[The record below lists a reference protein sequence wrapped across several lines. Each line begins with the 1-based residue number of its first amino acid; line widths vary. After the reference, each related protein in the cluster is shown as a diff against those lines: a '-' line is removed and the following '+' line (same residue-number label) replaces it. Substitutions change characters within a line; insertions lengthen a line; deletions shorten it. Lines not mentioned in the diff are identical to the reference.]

1 MEELKNTMQEETT
14 IFYYEQFADSLT
26 EEQRE
31 LLTKHYNDMLEYAA
45 EELAQYEFLKTK
57 SSLVEFMDLAG
68 RAFEMRLLL
77 DVEENE
83 MFINVFLGYER
94 MLRELEKEEYGY

>member
-1 MEELKNTMQEETT
+1 MYCN
-14 IFYYEQFADSLT
+14 EQFAQSLT
-26 EEQRE
+26 DEQRQFLNE
-31 LLTKHYNDMLEYAA
+31 SYENMLDGAYSALEK
-45 EELAQYEFLKTK
+45 YESLKTK

-68 RAFEMRLLL
+68 RAFQMRCLL

-83 MFINVFLGYER
+83 MFINVFLGYEK

>member
-1 MEELKNTMQEETT
+1 MYCN
-14 IFYYEQFADSLT
+14 EQFAQSLT
-26 EEQRE
+26 EEQRQFLKESYENMLDGAYSE
-31 LLTKHYNDMLEYAA
+31 LLK
-45 EELAQYEFLKTK
+45 YESLKTK

-68 RAFEMRLLL
+68 RAFQMRCLL

-83 MFINVFLGYER
+83 TFITVYMGYEK

>member
-1 MEELKNTMQEETT
+1 M
-14 IFYYEQFADSLT
+14 YYNEQFAQSLT

-31 LLTKHYNDMLEYAA
+31 FLNESYNNMLDGAYSALLK
-45 EELAQYEFLKTK
+45 YETLKTQ

-68 RAFEMRLLL
+68 RAFQMRCLL
-77 DVEENE
+77 DNEENE
-83 MFINVFLGYER
+83 LFINVFLGYER

>member
-1 MEELKNTMQEETT
+1 MYCN
-14 IFYYEQFADSLT
+14 EQFAQSLT
-26 EEQRE
+26 DEQRQFLTE
-31 LLTKHYNDMLEYAA
+31 SYENMLDGAFDALLK
-45 EELAQYEFLKTK
+45 YEFLKTK

-68 RAFEMRLLL
+68 RAFQMRCLL

-83 MFINVFLGYER
+83 MFINVFLGYEK

>member
-1 MEELKNTMQEETT
+1 MYCN
-14 IFYYEQFADSLT
+14 EQFAQSLT
-26 EEQRE
+26 EEQKTFLNE
-31 LLTKHYNDMLEYAA
+31 SYNNMLDGAYSALLK
-45 EELAQYEFLKTK
+45 YESLKTK

-68 RAFEMRLLL
+68 RAFQTRCLL

>member
-1 MEELKNTMQEETT
+1 MYCN
-14 IFYYEQFADSLT
+14 EQFAQSLT
-26 EEQRE
+26 EEQRNFLNE
-31 LLTKHYNDMLEYAA
+31 SYNNMLDGAYSA
-45 EELAQYEFLKTK
+45 LQKYETLKTK
-57 SSLVEFMDLAG
+57 SSLIEFMDLAG
-68 RAFEMRLLL
+68 RAFQMRCLL